1 MDNYDE
7 KQRTRLAYRLVI
19 LCWISYTTV
28 YIGKK
33 TLSVCLADMI
43 ADGVCDKAAGGV
55 IGTCFLAA
63 YAVGQLV
70 NGWFGDRLHPRFMIP
85 AGLVLAGGMNLA
97 MSVSSAVPLFVVF
110 WGLCGFFCSML
121 WAPVI
126 RAVSTWTTEEVAQA
140 SAASLSATIPVGTVL
155 CYLICAVMLKHFGW
169 RASFAA
175 CGSVL
180 VVMGVLLY
188 ILFATLK
195 DFTKEPEA
203 TVGEDGR
210 KSTGAAPV
218 KTLLCLGLLA
228 AAGGILFNGMLKD
241 GLDLWIPTALNER
254 FISDSST
261 VSLICTI
268 LPLVNIFGAYAA
280 KFVMRKFKIG
290 ELGTCA
296 VMFGVSVVTL
306 GLFLVFLRHS
316 DGGAVQAV
324 IATILLACSS
334 AAMLGANT
342 MLLTFIPL
350 HFGKVGRAAFV
361 TGVLNCFS
369 YAAAAVSGAVT
380 GAISESFGWEGV
392 FAGFLGAALLG
403 VIVCFAGR
411 KPLLAKT
418 KELDAIQHVN

>member
-7 KQRTRLAYRLVI
+7 KQKIRLATRLVI

-33 TLSVCLADMI
+33 TLSVCLPDMI

-63 YAVGQLV
+63 YALGQLV

-85 AGLVLAGGMNLA
+85 VGLVLAGGMNLC
-97 MSVSSAVPLFVVF
+97 MSVSSSVPLFLVI

-126 RAVSTWTTEEVAQA
+126 RAVSTWTTEKIADE

-155 CYLICAVMLKHFGW
+155 CYLLCALMLKHFGW
-169 RASFAA
+169 RAAFAA
-175 CGSVL
+175 CGAVL

-188 ILFATLK
+188 FLFRTLK

-203 TVGEDGR
+203 VADDGT
-210 KSTGAAPV
+210 KVQVTAAPV

-254 FISDSST
+254 FIPDSST

-280 KFVMRKFKIG
+280 KFVMRRCKIG

-296 VMFGVSVVTL
+296 VMFAVSAVTL
-306 GLFLVFLRHS
+306 GLFLVFLRHA
-316 DGGAVQAV
+316 DGGALQAV
-324 IATILLACSS
+324 IATVLLACSS

-361 TGVLNCFS
+361 TGVLNSFS

-380 GAISESFGWEGV
+380 GAISDTFGWEGV
-392 FAGFLGAALLG
+392 FLGFIGAAVLGAL
-403 VIVCFAGR
+403 VCFAGR
-411 KPLLAKT
+411 KPLLKKT
-418 KELDAIQHVN
+418 KELDELQR

>member
-1 MDNYDE
+1 MDSYDE
-7 KQRTRLAYRLVI
+7 KQKTRLAYRLVI

-33 TLSVCLADMI
+33 TLSVCLTDMI
-43 ADGVCDKAAGGV
+43 ADGVCDKAMGGV

-85 AGLVLAGGMNLA
+85 AGLVLAGSMNIL
-97 MSVSSAVPLFVVF
+97 MSVSSSVPLFIVF

-126 RAVSTWTTEEVAQA
+126 RAVSTWTTEKVAQD

-180 VVMGVLLY
+180 VVMGILLY
-188 ILFATLK
+188 VLFRTLK
-195 DFTKEPEA
+195 DFTKEPEV
-203 TVGEDGR
+203 TLDEKGK

-218 KTLLCLGLLA
+218 KTLLCVGLLA

-280 KFVMRKFKIG
+280 KFVLHQTKIG

-296 VMFGVSVVTL
+296 VMFGVSVLTL
-306 GLFLVFLRHS
+306 GLFLLFLRHAN
-316 DGGAVQAV
+316 GGAVQAI
-324 IATILLACSS
+324 IATVLLACSS

-350 HFGKVGRAAFV
+350 HFGKVGRAAFI
-361 TGVLNCFS
+361 TGILNSFS

-380 GAISESFGWEGV
+380 GAISETFGWEGV

-411 KPLLAKT
+411 KPLLKKT
-418 KELDAIQHVN
+418 KELDAIRHPN